1 MFTMNSVLTL
11 EERTLLQS
19 LGCRDK
25 GQAIEVL
32 EEMKMPIPVRSE
44 MFANVVMLIDKLKNR
59 SIDYNYEMTAVVG

>member
-1 MFTMNSVLTL
+1 MFTMNSVLTHD
-11 EERTLLQS
+11 ERTLLQS

-25 GQAIEVL
+25 AQAIEVF
-32 EEMKMPIPVRSE
+32 EEIKMVIPVRSE